1 LFAFG
6 LAGMVAAARMG
17 WIEVG
22 CLSVRNFG
30 VRLGIQR
37 GKIVDCRGYL
47 GAGSLGWQVSAKE
60 KAHGFSH
67 RGPLVCVGATT
78 GVSRQS
84 KWINLNR
91 IQ

>member
-1 LFAFG
+1 MKVG
-6 LAGMVAAARMG
+6 L
-17 WIEVG
+17 
-22 CLSVRNFG
+22 LSVRFAG
-30 VRLGIQR
+30 VRLGIRR
-37 GKIVDCRGYL
+37 GKIVDSADCL
-47 GAGSLGWQVSAKE
+47 GVGLCGGWGSTKE